1 MKFPKYYLAAITA
14 FIIWGFF
21 SFVLKPLQAYPSPDI
36 LFYRIFFCVVLM
48 WLTNLLFRR
57 KNIAES
63 RASFML
69 LEPKK
74 RKNLLIIT
82 VISSLLLCANWFFF
96 IFVMNH
102 ISVKAASFSYLL
114 CPILTT
120 VCAFLIL
127 KEQLSRLQWSAVGLS
142 FIGCIMLSYNSF
154 NDVFYSFIVAISY
167 ALYLVLQ
174 KKFEGIDKFL
184 LLSVQLLI
192 TSIILLP
199 FYPVYSGPLPTEAVF
214 YSYILIIAIFFTITP
229 MLLNLFAL
237 KGISSSTLGIML
249 YINPLIG
256 FFLAA
261 FYYGEEIS
269 AMQIAAYSLIVVSI
283 AVFNIGS
290 YLKMKAVS
298 ASV

>member
-1 MKFPKYYLAAITA
+1 
-14 FIIWGFF
+14 
-21 SFVLKPLQAYPSPDI
+21 
-36 LFYRIFFCVVLM
+36 
-48 WLTNLLFRR
+48 
-57 KNIAES
+57 
-63 RASFML
+63 ML

-74 RKNLLIIT
+74 RKDLLVLT

-96 IFVMNH
+96 IYVMNH
-102 ISVKAASFSYLL
+102 ISVKAASFAYLL

-120 VCAFLIL
+120 VCAFIIL
-127 KEQLSRLQWSAVGLS
+127 KEHLSKLQWGAVAIS
-142 FIGCIMLSYNSF
+142 FAGCIMLSYNSF

-192 TSIILLP
+192 SSIILLP
-199 FYPVYSGPLPTEAVF
+199 FYPIYSGPLPTEPIF

-249 YINPLIG
+249 YLNPLIG

-261 FYYGEEIS
+261 FYYGEEIT
-269 AMQIAAYSLIVVSI
+269 AMQIAAYSLIIVSI
-283 AVFNIGS
+283 VIFNVGS

-298 ASV
+298 APVQ

>member
-1 MKFPKYYLAAITA
+1 
-14 FIIWGFF
+14 
-21 SFVLKPLQAYPSPDI
+21 
-36 LFYRIFFCVVLM
+36 
-48 WLTNLLFRR
+48 
-57 KNIAES
+57 
-63 RASFML
+63 
-69 LEPKK
+69 
-74 RKNLLIIT
+74 
-82 VISSLLLCANWFFF
+82 
-96 IFVMNH
+96 MNH

-127 KEQLSRLQWSAVGLS
+127 KEQLSRLQWAAVGLS

-192 TSIILLP
+192 TSVILLP

-290 YLKMKAVS
+290 YLKMRAVS
-298 ASV
+298 T

>member
-14 FIIWGFF
+14 FMIWGFF
-21 SFVLKPLQAYPSPDI
+21 SFVLKPLQAYPAPDI
-36 LFYRIFFCVVLM
+36 LFYRIFCCVILM
-48 WLTNLLFRR
+48 WVMNLLFRR

-63 RASFML
+63 RASFMQI
-69 LEPKK
+69 EPKR
-74 RKNLLIIT
+74 RKNLMVLT
-82 VISSLLLCANWFFF
+82 VISSLLLTGNWFFF
-96 IFVMNH
+96 IYVMNN
-102 ISVKAASFSYLL
+102 ISVKAASFAYLL

-120 VCAFLIL
+120 VFAFIIL
-127 KEQLSRLQWSAVGLS
+127 KEQLGKLQWAAVGLS
-142 FIGCIMLSYNSF
+142 VIGCVLLSLNNF
-154 NDVFYSFIVAISY
+154 NDVFYSLIVAATY

-174 KKFEGIDKFL
+174 KKFAGIDKFL

-192 TSIILLP
+192 TSLVLLP
-199 FYPVYSGPLPTEAVF
+199 FYPIYSGPLPTEIKF
-214 YSYILIIAIFFTITP
+214 YAYIVIIAIFFTIVP

-261 FYYGEEIS
+261 FYYKEEITS
-269 AMQIAAYSLIVVSI
+269 LQIAAYSLIVVSI

-290 YLKMKAVS
+290 YLRMKTTIQPV
-298 ASV
+298 